1 MSTKGR
7 IVLIDDDGEMRTMVT
22 EFLSRGGFEVT
33 AFPLAT
39 KAFEYLKATSD
50 NEGHLESVD
59 TILCDVQMPEMD
71 GIELVERM
79 RKLAPEVPVI
89 LITAF
94 GSIESAIEATRVGAF
109 DYIVKPFKLGDLE
122 VRILRAVQIRRLKI
136 ENQVLRSE
144 VQKSVATGK
153 LIGKSKSMHA
163 VFDLIERVSKATANV
178 LITGESGTGKEIV
191 ARAIHESGA
200 RAEKAFVAINCTAI
214 PENLLESELFG
225 HAKGSF
231 TGAIV
236 RKRGLFEEAEG
247 GTLFL
252 DEIGDLDMALQAKL
266 LRVLQERKIKAVGDN
281 SYKDVDVRIVAAT
294 HKDLGEAIKE
304 GRFREDLF
312 YRLAVIPIH
321 IPPLRHRREDIPI
334 LARHFL
340 QKYGRSNGSTIKG
353 FTAAAIEALM
363 TYPWNG
369 NVRELENIIERVVV
383 LTNKEVIDVTDLPI
397 SGSSDSVEDFFATAV
412 SSLPTVGDLEKR
424 YMKYVLEK
432 TGGRKEKAS
441 QILGINRRTLYRKER
456 EYGFVNDDSQAVS
469 EGKVES
475 LSPSSRP
482 RSSFRYEKGHQA
494 LPQLPR

>member
-7 IVLIDDDGEMRTMVT
+7 IVLIDDDGEMRNMMG
-22 EFLSRGGFEVT
+22 EFLNRAGFEV
-33 AFPLAT
+33 ASFPLAS
-39 KAFEYLKATSD
+39 KAFEHLKATSEK
-50 NEGHLESVD
+50 EGHLESVD
-59 TILCDVQMPEMD
+59 TILCDIQMPEMD

-89 LITAF
+89 LVTAF
-94 GSIESAIEATRVGAF
+94 GSIESAIEATRVGTF
-109 DYIVKPFKLGDLE
+109 DYIVKPFKLGELE
-122 VRILRAVQIRRLKI
+122 VRILRAIQIRRLKI

-144 VQKSVATGK
+144 VQKGVATGK
-153 LIGKSKSMHA
+153 LIGRSKSMNA
-163 VFDLIERVSKATANV
+163 VLDLIERVSKATANV

-191 ARAIHESGA
+191 ARAIHESGV
-200 RAEKAFVAINCTAI
+200 RAQKAFVAINCTAI

-231 TGAIV
+231 TGALV

-252 DEIGDLDMALQAKL
+252 DEIGDLDMSLQAKL
-266 LRVLQERKIKAVGDN
+266 LRVLQEKKIKAVGDN
-281 SYKDVDVRIVAAT
+281 TYKDIDVRIVAAT
-294 HKDLGEAIKE
+294 HKDLGQAIKE

-340 QKYGRSNGSTIKG
+340 QKYGKSNGSTIGG
-353 FTAAAIEALM
+353 FTPAAIEALM

-397 SGSSDSVEDFFATAV
+397 SGNSDSLEDFFATAV

-456 EYGFVNDDSQAVS
+456 EYGFVNDDSQVTVG
-469 EGKVES
+469 GKLEPRH
-475 LSPSSRP
+475 PSSRP
-482 RSSFRYEKGHQA
+482 SDFGLASRSC
-494 LPQLPR
+494 